1 VPQSPGIQSNHNPY
15 ELVLALPGNASIDA
29 FDFAASPQ
37 RGVTPRHVKVEVSGG
52 SAKGPWTTAYDG
64 DFPNAADATPDTVF
78 KAKPQQPVNARYLRL
93 TLSSPPDKAPY
104 GIGLSR
110 FSALGTPGAAESVRQ
125 VAGLYHFPL
134 NFGSSGFVLLEQQGA
149 SVDGCYFESKD
160 GDPAHVA
167 KVLGTIVGGIEQ
179 GGYLRL
185 MRNDTDAKTSVPGL
199 MVFSPDGQRVFSAL
213 FKADAHT
220 FDSVDESP
228 GKRLKPSKATCNP
241 SGKGEDA
248 AASQLEKTGHVQ
260 LYGVNFD
267 LDKSTLRA
275 DAKPVLDRMA
285 KLLKTHADWKIEV
298 AGHTD
303 ATGGDAHNLTL
314 SQARAESVMQYLRQ
328 AGVTGTLTAKG
339 YGATQPLVP
348 NTTDALRA
356 QNRRVELVK
365 Q

>member
-1 VPQSPGIQSNHNPY
+1 
-15 ELVLALPGNASIDA
+15 VLALPGAATIQSLE
-29 FDFAASPQ
+29 FAASPQ
-37 RGVTPRHVKVEVSGG
+37 HGVTPRHVKVEVSDG
-52 SAKGPWTTAYDG
+52 SAAGPWTTAFDG
-64 DFPNAADATPDTVF
+64 DFPHAADAAPDTVF
-78 KAKPQQPVNARYLRL
+78 KTRLQQPASARFVKL
-93 TLSSPPDKAPY
+93 TLASPPDQAPY

-134 NFGSSGFVLLEQQGA
+134 NFGSSGFVLLQQQGA

-160 GDPAHVA
+160 GDPAHVE

-179 GGYLRL
+179 GGYLRM
-185 MRNDTDAKTSVPGL
+185 MRNDSEAKTSTPGL

-220 FDSVDESP
+220 FDSVEESP
-228 GKRLKPSKATCNP
+228 GERLKSAKATCNP
-241 SGKGEDA
+241 SGSGEDPA
-248 AASQLEKTGHVQ
+248 AAQLEQSGHVQ

-267 LDKSTLRA
+267 LDKSTLRS
-275 DAKPVLDRMA
+275 DATPVLDRMA
-285 KLLKTHADWKIEV
+285 TLLKAHADWKIEV

-303 ATGGDAHNLTL
+303 STGGDAHNLTL
-314 SQARAESVMQYLRQ
+314 SQSRAESVMQYLKQ
-328 AGVTGTLTAKG
+328 AGVSSTLSAKG
-339 YGATQPLVP
+339 YGSTQPLVP

-356 QNRRVELVK
+356 QNRRVELVR